1 MSSKLV
7 ALLMAACLFSG
18 LAIGLSIGSLT
29 YGSRLST
36 QNTTI
41 VEMSAELVETRAIRD
56 AWRKTATLVQ
66 KEMSACE
73 DELRTRK

>member
-1 MSSKLV
+1 MIPV
-7 ALLMAACLFSG
+7 LMATCLFAG
-18 LAIGLSIGSLT
+18 LAIGLSVGTLT

-41 VEMSAELVETRAIRD
+41 VQMSAELTETQAIRD

-66 KEMSACE
+66 KEMLACE
-73 DELRTRK
+73 DELRTKK